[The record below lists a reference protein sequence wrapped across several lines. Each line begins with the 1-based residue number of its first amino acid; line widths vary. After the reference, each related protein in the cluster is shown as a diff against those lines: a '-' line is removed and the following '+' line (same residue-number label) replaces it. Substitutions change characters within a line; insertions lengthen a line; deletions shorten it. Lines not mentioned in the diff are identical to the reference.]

1 MTILLRPP
9 LTRLEVLAAWKA
21 GRLTTA
27 EQAPEHGVPK
37 ATVNDWASRGW
48 LVPVVDGRPRLFLT
62 DDLYDLRHALAQQA
76 PPRRSDGTFAG
87 RTTPG

>member
-9 LTRLEVLAAWKA
+9 RTPAEIREAWKA
-21 GRLTTA
+21 GRLVTA
-27 EQAPEHGVPK
+27 DQAPEHGVPK

-48 LVPVVDGRPRLFLT
+48 LVAVVSGRPRLFLT
-62 DDLYDLRHALAQQA
+62 DDLYDLRHALAGQA
-76 PPRRSDGTFAG
+76 PPRRSDGTFAP